1 MRRQAMPSKKTTK
14 RQNATKPALSVDLPT
29 PGATDER
36 VRRSKELV
44 LKTTWALLVENGL
57 SGVSVDEVA
66 RRSGVAKTTIYRHW
80 RTRSD
85 LVFDACSLINP
96 TQEARDSGSVE
107 TDVTA
112 LLLNLAHMLQTAGW
126 PNVMPSIVDAGERD
140 PELAAV
146 FSQQQLMR
154 SAPLLQVIERAKK
167 KGQVS
172 VKADASAMVAQLVG
186 PLFYR
191 RWFSREP
198 IDEKFIKSVV
208 KAVVSKA

>member
-1 MRRQAMPSKKTTK
+1 M
-14 RQNATKPALSVDLPT
+14 ATRKPAKRPKVSPEPLPLAV
-29 PGATDER
+29 PDER
-36 VRRSKELV
+36 VKRSKELV
-44 LKTTWALLVENGL
+44 LTTTWALLVENGL

-96 TQEARDSGSVE
+96 TQEPRDSGSVE
-107 TDVTA
+107 GDVTA
-112 LLLNLAHMLQTAGW
+112 LLLTLSHMLQTAGW

-146 FSQQQLMR
+146 FSRQQLMR
-154 SAPLLQVIERAKK
+154 TAPLLQVIERAKK
-167 KGQVS
+167 RGQVS
-172 VKADASAMVAQLVG
+172 VKADASAMVAQLIG

-198 IDEKFIKSVV
+198 LDEKFIKSVV